1 MIAWLGARTPFPS
14 VTRALDE
21 PNGLLA
27 AGGDLSPW
35 RLVEA
40 YRHGIFPWYSEG
52 QPILWWSTDP
62 RMVLF
67 VDELRVSRSLRKRA
81 RSGVFEVRID
91 SAFRSVIE
99 ACAQTPRDGQA
110 GTWITRDMIEAYVE
124 MHRRGYGHSVECWR
138 DGCLVGGLYGLAM
151 GRVFFGES
159 MFSHE
164 ADASKVALVA
174 LVAHLQRI
182 GVALIDCQQE
192 TGHLASLG
200 ARPIPRQRF
209 AALLVELIHSTDPP
223 AGWRLGETVEGLMNP
238 STA

>member
-21 PNGLLA
+21 PNGLVA

-62 RMVLF
+62 RMVLL

-91 SAFRSVIE
+91 SAFRRVIE
-99 ACAQTPRDGQA
+99 ACAQTPRNGQA

-138 DGCLVGGLYGLAM
+138 EGRLVGGLYGLAM

-174 LVAHLQRI
+174 LVAHLARI
-182 GVALIDCQQE
+182 GVAMIDCQQE
-192 TGHLASLG
+192 TEHLASLG

-223 AGWRLGETVEGLMNP
+223 AGWRLGETVEGLMTP